1 MSSEMKSHARSR
13 NARRK
18 LKDGYSAVFSPQ
30 VAMPAAHNYIPDNQV
45 YKISQTVAAGGIL
58 TTSVTLPTFAVLSM
72 NFSQLDQ
79 AASFEAVFDQ
89 YRFDEV
95 EAWIY
100 PRLSSNNSAS
110 GNPGLF
116 ASVIDYDDANALTTF
131 PQALDYTNCVTS
143 SGLMGHYH
151 RFRPHCATAA
161 YSGAFTSYA
170 NMGGT
175 WIDMASP
182 TVIFYGVKLAS
193 TVTSSVE
200 TYDTIFRFHFSLRNV
215 R

>member
-1 MSSEMKSHARSR
+1 
-13 NARRK
+13 
-18 LKDGYSAVFSPQ
+18 
-30 VAMPAAHNYIPDNQV
+30 MPACHNYIPDNQI
-45 YKISQTVAAGGIL
+45 YKVSQTVASGGAL
-58 TTSVTLPTFAVLSM
+58 TTSTTLPTFATLSGFTF
-72 NFSQLDQ
+72 NLLDQ

-95 EAWIY
+95 EVWMY

-116 ASVIDYDDANALTTF
+116 ASVIDYDDSNALTTF
-131 PQALDYTNCVTS
+131 AQALDYTNCVTS

-151 RFRPHCATAA
+151 RFQPHCATAA
-161 YSGAFTSYA
+161 YSGTFTSYA
-170 NMGGT
+170 NQEGL

-182 TVIFYGVKLAS
+182 AVLFYGVKLAS

-200 TYDTIFRFHFSLRNV
+200 TYDSIYRFHFSLRNV